1 MIEVSSEALSY
12 MKDLFDQAGQPEAGV
27 RIAVVGN
34 AGLGLLVDHAGE
46 GDFTTEQ
53 EGLPIIID
61 RKLLDYCKS
70 IKIRFKVSDSQ
81 ECGTDGYIIEAENS
95 L

>member
-1 MIEVSSEALSY
+1 MINVSSEALGY
-12 MKDLFDQAGQPEAGV
+12 MKDLLAQAGEPEAGV
-27 RIAVVGN
+27 RIALVGN

-46 GDFTTEQ
+46 TDFTMEK

-70 IKIRFKVSDSQ
+70 IRIRFKVSDSQ